1 MLTIGKLWKYIGH
14 TIVPY
19 NTTIQG
25 YCTIKLQS
33 LDTYHPILSLTHML
47 AILFY
52 DALYGRIVWC
62 YWMVVFHSFM

>member
-1 MLTIGKLWKYIGH
+1 MKPLLTIGKLWKYIGH

-33 LDTYHPILSLTHML
+33 LDTYHPILLLLTRL
-47 AILFY
+47 LFY
-52 DALYGRIVWC
+52 FMILCIVELYGAIE
-62 YWMVVFHSFM
+62 